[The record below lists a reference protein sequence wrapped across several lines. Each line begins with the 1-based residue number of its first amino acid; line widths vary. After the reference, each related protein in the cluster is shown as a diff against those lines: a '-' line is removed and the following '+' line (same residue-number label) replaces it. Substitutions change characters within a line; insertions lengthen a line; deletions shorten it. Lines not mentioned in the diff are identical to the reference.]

1 VAKKPGIPAIN
12 LPDRTLNQVLN
23 AIRENIGIIT
33 GAIQGVGESS
43 QLSSSATLADV
54 IVKLNE
60 IIVKL
65 NASGK

>member
-1 VAKKPGIPAIN
+1 MAKKPGIPAIN
-12 LPDRTLNQVLN
+12 LQDRTLNQVIS
-23 AIRENIGIIT
+23 AMKENIEVIT
-33 GAIQGVGESS
+33 GARLGVGETST
-43 QLSSSATLADV
+43 LPAEATLSDV

>member
-1 VAKKPGIPAIN
+1 MAKKPGIPAVN
-12 LPDRTLNQVLN
+12 LQDRTLNQVISALK
-23 AIRENIGIIT
+23 ENIEVIT
-33 GAIQGVGESS
+33 GARLGVGETST
-43 QLSSSATLADV
+43 LPVEATLSDV

>member
-1 VAKKPGIPAIN
+1 MAKKPGIPTVN
-12 LPDRTLNQVLN
+12 FSDRTLNQ
-23 AIRENIGIIT
+23 AISAIKENIEVIT
-33 GAIQGVGESS
+33 GARLGVGETS
-43 QLSSSATLADV
+43 QLASTATLADV

>member
-1 VAKKPGIPAIN
+1 MAKKPGIPAVN

-23 AIRENIGIIT
+23 AMRENIGIIT
-33 GAIQGVGESS
+33 GAIQGVGETK
-43 QLSSSATLADV
+43 QLASTATLSDV
-54 IVKLNE
+54 IVKINE

>member
-1 VAKKPGIPAIN
+1 MAKKPGIPAVS
-12 LPDRTLNQVLN
+12 LPDRTLTQALA
-23 AIRENIGIIT
+23 AIKENIEVIT
-33 GAIQGVGESS
+33 GARLGVGETS
-43 QLSSSATLADV
+43 QLASTATLSDV

>member
-1 VAKKPGIPAIN
+1 MAKKPGIPVVN
-12 LPDRTLNQVLN
+12 LQDRTLNQVLG
-23 AIRENIGIIT
+23 AMKENIEIIT
-33 GAIQGVGESS
+33 GARLGVGETNT
-43 QLSSSATLADV
+43 LPATATLSDV

>member
-1 VAKKPGIPAIN
+1 MAKKPGIPAVN
-12 LPDRTLNQVLN
+12 LPDRTLTQALA
-23 AIRENIGIIT
+23 AIKENIEVIT
-33 GAIQGVGESS
+33 GARLGVGETN
-43 QLSSSATLADV
+43 QLASTATLSDV